1 MRTARIT
8 AAAAAGVVMLAGL
21 TACGGKDGGDKAG
34 GGDAGGGSPVQAAT
48 AALRT
53 ASEKTG
59 AEKSAK
65 VEMTRR
71 TGQSTQS
78 MKGGM
83 DWSQGMRMN
92 VETTGQGGLGGGKPM
107 QSIYTPEVMYLKLGL
122 GAKPWMKYD
131 YNAMA
136 KKSPVFAMLKD
147 QMQNNNPSRSV
158 GLVLATGKAE
168 KVGTEDVRGVKATHY
183 TATFEVAALA
193 RMQASKDFS
202 EKDMK
207 SLEESLKQNGT
218 KNETIDLWIGPDDLL
233 VKKVEKF
240 QSNLGSTE
248 NTAYYSDYG
257 TKVSV
262 VEPPA
267 SQVNDAA
274 KLGTGIGAG
283 LAG

>member
-21 TACGGKDGGDKAG
+21 TACGGKDGGNK
-34 GGDAGGGSPVQAAT
+34 AGGGSPVQAAA

-59 AEKSAK
+59 SEKSAK
-65 VEMTRR
+65 VESTTK
-71 TGQSTQS
+71 TGQTTQS
-78 MKGGM
+78 MKGAM

-107 QSIYTPEVMYLKLGL
+107 KALYTPEAMYLNLGL
-122 GAKPWMKYD
+122 GGKPWMKYD

-136 KKSPVFAMLKD
+136 KKSPVFALLKD

-183 TATFEVAALA
+183 TATFDVAELT

-207 SLEESLKQNGT
+207 SMEESLRKSGT

-233 VKKVEKF
+233 VKKTEKMQNNQGGF
-240 QSNLGSTE
+240 ESTVF
-248 NTAYYSDYG
+248 YSDYG

-262 VEPPA
+262 EEPPA
-267 SQVNDAA
+267 SQVTDAA
-274 KLGTGIGAG
+274 GAMGGG

>member
-21 TACGGKDGGDKAG
+21 TACGGKDGGNKAG
-34 GGDAGGGSPVQAAT
+34 GDGAGGSPVQAAA

-59 AEKSAK
+59 SEKSAK
-65 VEMTRR
+65 VEST
-71 TGQSTQS
+71 TKQGGTTQS

-92 VETTGQGGLGGGKPM
+92 VETTGQGGLGGNKPM
-107 QSIYTPEVMYLKLGL
+107 QGLYTPEAMYLKLGL
-122 GAKPWMKYD
+122 GGKPWMKYD
-131 YNAMA
+131 YDAMA
-136 KKSPVFAMLKD
+136 KKSPVFALLKD

-158 GLVLATGKAE
+158 GLLLATGKAK

-183 TATFEVAALA
+183 TATFDVAELT

-207 SLEESLKQNGT
+207 SMEEALKQNGT
-218 KNETIDLWIGPDDLL
+218 KDETIDLWIGPDDLL
-233 VKKVEKF
+233 VKKTEKM
-240 QSNLGSTE
+240 QNKQGGYESTVF
-248 NTAYYSDYG
+248 YSDYG

-262 VEPPA
+262 EEPPA

-274 KLGTGIGAG
+274 KLSTGGMGGG

>member
-8 AAAAAGVVMLAGL
+8 AVAAGVVMLAGL
-21 TACGGKDGGDKAG
+21 TACGGKDGGTKAG
-34 GGDAGGGSPVQAAT
+34 GDAAGGGSPVQAAV

-65 VEMTRR
+65 VETTAR
-71 TGQSTQS
+71 TGKMTQS
-78 MKGGM
+78 MKGEM
-83 DWSQGMRMN
+83 DWSQGMRMK

-107 QSIYTPEVMYLKLGL
+107 KSIYTPEAAYLQLGI
-122 GAKPWMKYD
+122 GGKPWMKYD

-136 KKSPVFAMLKD
+136 KQNPTFALLKD
-147 QMQNNNPSRSV
+147 QMQNNNPSRAV
-158 GLVLATGKAE
+158 GLVMATGKAK

-183 TATFEVAALA
+183 SATFDVAELT

-207 SLEESLKQNGT
+207 ALEEALKKSGT
-218 KNETIDLWIGPDDLL
+218 KNETIDLWIGPDDLI
-233 VKKVEKF
+233 VKKVEKAE
-240 QSNLGSTE
+240 NTMGGTE
-248 NTAYYSDYG
+248 NTVYYSDYG
-257 TKVSV
+257 AKVDV
-262 VEPPA
+262 QEPPA
-267 SQVNDAA
+267 SQVTDAS
-274 KLGTGIGAG
+274 KPGAGASGGG